1 MSSDAA
7 DADARRRRTAEL
19 RAECDRLKDENDLFE
34 IHLARIA
41 PPGSERA
48 TETDAEDANAKRSK
62 GSKKSKAKADV
73 PVIREKL
80 TDAERLDAVT
90 AESELLERIR
100 EETEAANER
109 GLMDLR
115 AACDEVE
122 ICLQELKK
130 AAHDFKKEVAVGAVN
145 PRTGLVDPA
154 RWQRHSEQYVHA
166 KESTVEKL
174 TLTNKTLRNQITH
187 AESTLRQKEE
197 MGEVLH
203 AVDFEKLKIENQQF
217 AERIEERSAELGKQ
231 KDSLA
236 VASLTVNKLK
246 RQLDEASARMRQL
259 QADMD
264 QKRYYMGTFDA
275 NLDGRREGTR
285 GGVQAEQKLAH
296 RVQQRGTPGG
306 DGVRAPEERDAAAGA
321 EGCGL
326 GTEAGGCA
334 DGNRAA
340 DQLGVATRRNS
351 L

>member
-100 EETEAANER
+100 EETEASNER

-197 MGEVLH
+197 MSEVLH

-259 QADMD
+259 QADME

-275 NLDGRREGTR
+275 NLE
-285 GGVQAEQKLAH
+285 VAEKEH
-296 RVQQRGTPGG
+296 
-306 DGVRAPEERDAAAGA
+306 AAAYKLNKNLLTASNSA
-321 EGCGL
+321 EHPGVMEYVHL
-326 GTEAGGCA
+326 KNEVQLLELK
-334 DGNRAA
+334 AA
-340 DQLGVATRRNS
+340 DWERKLEVAQMGTGRLTN
-351 L
+351 